1 MTDSMPTTTI
11 QVDEK
16 TRQALLRYASRMQAR
31 LGRKVTFDEAIRLL
45 MDDAKETGEA
55 SRQLERLF
63 GSMAGENGLWDE
75 LEAERK
81 GERARVERKA

>member
-1 MTDSMPTTTI
+1 MPTTTI

-31 LGRKVTFDEAIRLL
+31 LGRKVTFDDAIRFL
-45 MDDAKETGEA
+45 MDDAKETSEA
-55 SRQLERLF
+55 RRKLEALF
-63 GSMAGENGLWDE
+63 GSLAGESGVWEE

-81 GERARVERKA
+81 SERARIERKA

>member
-1 MTDSMPTTTI
+1 MTNSMPTTTI

-31 LGRKVTFDEAIRLL
+31 LGRKVTFDEAIKLL

-55 SRQLERLF
+55 RRKLERLF
-63 GSMAGENGLWDE
+63 GSMAAEDGIWEE
-75 LEAERK
+75 LADERK
-81 GERARVERKA
+81 RERARIERKA

>member
-1 MTDSMPTTTI
+1 MKTSMPTTTI

-55 SRQLERLF
+55 RRKLDSLF
-63 GSMAGENGLWDE
+63 GSLAGERGVWEE
-75 LEAERK
+75 LEVERK
-81 GERARVERKA
+81 SERARIERKA

>member
-1 MTDSMPTTTI
+1 MKDSMPTTTI

-31 LGRKVTFDEAIRLL
+31 LGRKVTFDEAIKLL
-45 MDDAKETGEA
+45 MEDARETGEA
-55 SRQLERLF
+55 RRKFETLF
-63 GSMAGENGLWDE
+63 GGLAGEAGLWEE

-81 GERARVERKA
+81 SERTSIERKA

>member
-1 MTDSMPTTTI
+1 MKDSMPTTTI

-31 LGRKVTFDEAIRLL
+31 LGRKVTFDEAIKLL
-45 MDDAKETGEA
+45 MEDARETREA
-55 SRQLERLF
+55 RRRFEALF
-63 GSMAGENGLWDE
+63 GSLAGEAGLWEE

-81 GERARVERKA
+81 SERTSIERKA

>member
-1 MTDSMPTTTI
+1 MTTPMPTTTI
-11 QVDEK
+11 QVDVK

-31 LGRKVTFDEAIRLL
+31 LGRRVTFDDAIRLL

-55 SRQLERLF
+55 RRKLEALF
-63 GSMAGENGLWDE
+63 GSLAGESGVWEE

-81 GERARVERKA
+81 NERARIERKA